1 MAIPWPSSPTVG
13 QSFTY
18 GSITYTWNGVAW
30 INTVTNTPAVVG
42 SVAVTAPI
50 VNTGTPT
57 APVIGIS
64 QSGLTITESQVTNL
78 VSDLAGKATLASANT
93 FTVGGHIISNA
104 SAGVVALSVKGAAS
118 QTENVQ
124 VWQNSGASTLARVS
138 ANGSIATAANLAVGL
153 TAITN
158 ANQFQVTATSAT
170 QTGAVIRGAASQ
182 TADFLQIQNSSGT
195 SYLTVNNIGSLL
207 FGTGSGSFLSGSSGR
222 INVQLSDATAIGVS
236 VRGAASQ
243 SANLQEWQNSGSTVI
258 ASITN
263 GGALATTSYVQ
274 NVAANT
280 PYIDFTTANKMIVQT
295 RNAAYVG
302 LTIRGSTSQSVN
314 LEEWQDS
321 AGTVLASISSAG
333 ASNFASMVATG
344 TARASAGL
352 GSSSVALSTIVS
364 NVTAGHLVLQN
375 ISTAPNAGTGGGTL
389 YADTGALKYRGTSG
403 SAATIVNA
411 DGTMAGGSFTGGTL
425 TSNLTLVAGNTSV
438 YPLTFQT
445 NAGTPTASAGT
456 MDYDGDKFYAVTSG
470 TTTGRLMLP
479 LKAWA
484 YSNANA
490 TSATTN
496 TAQSIFPI
504 GARTLPLEA
513 GKTYYFRL
521 NLGANFT
528 FSAVPASIQLVPTF
542 SNIPVS
548 IYYNAMFISG
558 TSGGVQSFRAT
569 ATTAQNISP
578 TLASTTSN
586 STIVIEGYF
595 QSNAT
600 TGGTVEFK
608 YQINTG
614 GGSSATILANS
625 YEEIVKIGTG
635 ASAPLVISGSW
646 S

>member
-13 QSFTY
+13 QTFTY

-30 INTVTNTPAVVG
+30 INTVTNTPATVG

-64 QSGLTITESQVTNL
+64 QSGLTIAESQVTNL
-78 VSDLAGKATLASANT
+78 VSDLAGKASLGAANA
-93 FTVGGHIISNA
+93 FTVGGHVITNA
-104 SAGVVALSVKGAAS
+104 ATAVVPLVVKGA
-118 QTENVQ
+118 
-124 VWQNSGASTLARVS
+124 SG
-138 ANGSIATAANLAVGL
+138 
-153 TAITN
+153 
-158 ANQFQVTATSAT
+158 
-170 QTGAVIRGAASQ
+170 
-182 TADFLQIQNSSGT
+182 
-195 SYLTVNNIGSLL
+195 
-207 FGTGSGSFLSGSSGR
+207 
-222 INVQLSDATAIGVS
+222 
-236 VRGAASQ
+236 Q
-243 SANLQEWQNSGSTVI
+243 SANLQEWQNSAGGTAAKITSSGDAAFAAVALGNGTIYGS
-258 ASITN
+258 SSWLN
-263 GGALATTSYVQ
+263 
-274 NVAANT
+274 
-280 PYIDFTTANKMIVQT
+280 
-295 RNAAYVG
+295 VG
-302 LTIRGSTSQSVN
+302 LTNAAQIGAIIKGAASQSADLLQIQNSGGTVITKVGSTGDLTTGYVYGSGLRDTAATGPYINTTATNILLNARTATNKGLIIQGAASQSVN
-314 LEEWQDS
+314 LQEWQDS

-333 ASNFASMVATG
+333 ASNFASMVASG

-389 YADTGALKYRGTSG
+389 YVDTGALKYRGTSG

-425 TSNLTLVAGNTSV
+425 TSNLTLVAGNTSI

-445 NAGTPTASAGT
+445 NTGTPTASAGT

-479 LKAWA
+479 IKAWA

-496 TAQSIFPI
+496 TAQSIFPV

-542 SNIPVS
+542 SNTPVS

-578 TLASTTSN
+578 TLGSTTSN

-635 ASAPLVISGSW
+635 ASAPLVVSGSW